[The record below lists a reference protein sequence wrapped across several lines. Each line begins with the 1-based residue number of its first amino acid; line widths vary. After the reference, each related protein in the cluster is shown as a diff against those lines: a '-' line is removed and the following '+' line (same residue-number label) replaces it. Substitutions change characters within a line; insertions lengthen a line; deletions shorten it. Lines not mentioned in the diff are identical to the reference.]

1 MMTECEELKVQRIL
15 AMIEHLVPSF
25 GTPMF
30 VLVFLDSVLLR
41 YIVSSGNIVF
51 DDDLKRSTNPI
62 AVLVKSMLCKRL
74 MV

>member
-41 YIVSSGNIVF
+41 YIVSSGNVVL
-51 DDDLKRSTNPI
+51 DDDLKLSTNPI
-62 AVLVKSMLCKRL
+62 AVLVKSILCKRL